1 MAVELADVKQV
12 ADELGAR
19 FAEFTQRTTSVSMQ
33 WSLKRPSCQEV
44 LIR

>member
-19 FAEFTQRTTSVSMQ
+19 FAEFTQKND
-33 WSLKRPSCQEV
+33 KRIDAISQKKRRCLAQ
-44 LIR
+44 LAR